1 MNDAKLNQLFAAAR
15 KETPPPPATGFDNL
29 VLGALRHEPAPPP
42 ELSWFD
48 QLGALFPQLALA
60 TALVILISVTADFAL
75 SWLGVPT
82 LSDGVWQVSD
92 QWLLAANGI

>member
-15 KETPPPPATGFDNL
+15 KEAPPTPAAGFDNL

-48 QLGALFPQLALA
+48 QLGALFPRLALA
-60 TALVILISVTADFAL
+60 AALVILISVTADFAL

-82 LSDGVWQVSD
+82 LNDGVWQVSD
-92 QWLLAANGI
+92 QWLLAVNGI